1 MSMPNEVRASIL
13 YVAVPILILEI
24 ILIASAL
31 RPRSRL
37 TQQHEG
43 DIRLPYKRYKQLYPN
58 TRMSYDD
65 YKEMQT
71 RDSYKHA
78 INSKKLTRMVH

>member
-24 ILIASAL
+24 ILIASAS

-37 TQQHEG
+37 KQQHEG
-43 DIRLPYKRYKQLYPN
+43 DIRLPYKRYKKLYPN

-71 RDSYKHA
+71 RDSYKRS
-78 INSKKLTRMVH
+78 INSKELRRMVR